1 MSERDGLKRGLRF
14 VAVNVANEPHCGAAA
29 GFMCL
34 DIIRRRFLS
43 FFSMYARGQVVIV
56 ERKKVVEC

>member
-43 FFSMYARGQVVIV
+43 FFFDVCPWSGGDS
-56 ERKKVVEC
+56 